1 MIFCLQIVNNSIKSS
16 LVSNK
21 DVIDWDVNKLDKK
34 SNKSHDQK
42 SNTSSSGNSSE
53 FLPIGLGALLD
64 KVYGV
69 LGKLAKWLDE
79 NLVESFLLSHFEL
92 VLLRLLNN
100 KAYYSLRQLF
110 V

>member
-1 MIFCLQIVNNSIKSS
+1 M
-16 LVSNK
+16 
-21 DVIDWDVNKLDKK
+21 NKLDKK

-79 NLVESFLLSHFEL
+79 NLVESFLLSHFE
-92 VLLRLLNN
+92 VCFVASFICDSYYFLLIEVKVGRR
-100 KAYYSLRQLF
+100 S
-110 V
+110 VG